1 MATLITHPLV
11 PLVVAAAV
19 GSRVVPWRLLLLG
32 MMLSLLPDGDVVAF
46 RLGVPYEDPFGHRG
60 FTHSLVVAALVA
72 AVLTPLASRLRATT
86 VATFLFLFLS
96 MASHAVL
103 DAFTRQGLGVAFL
116 WPFEDARYFFPFHP
130 VESAPVSI
138 RRFLEVRAGAVLRS
152 ELLWLWLPLVGVGL
166 LAYVARVTAPAR
178 RNASP
183 GSTPGRSPRCSGC

>member
-32 MMLSLLPDGDVVAF
+32 MLLSLVPDGDVVAF

-60 FTHSLVVAALVA
+60 FTHSLAAAALVA
-72 AVLTPLASRLRATT
+72 AVLTPLASRLRATAM
-86 VATFLFLFLS
+86 ATFLFLFLS
-96 MASHAVL
+96 MASHGVL

-138 RRFLEVRAGAVLRS
+138 RRFLEVRAGAVMRS

-178 RNASP
+178 RSAS
-183 GSTPGRSPRCSGC
+183 R